1 MKVII
6 AVRRKREVLDPQ
18 GKAIQH
24 ACGSLGHA
32 AVSSVRQ
39 DKLFELEI
47 DASSRDQARALASE
61 IAEKLLSNPVM
72 EDWEIVA
79 LE

>member
-1 MKVII
+1 MKAVV

-18 GKAIQH
+18 GKAIQR

-32 AVSSVRQ
+32 GVLSVRQ

-47 DASSRDQARALASE
+47 DASGREPARRLVAE